1 MLCEFSVSLVESDR
15 LTDPQAPQM
24 RNLNRW
30 QWGMT
35 LVQHAADT
43 ALTTYSTSWHVW
55 KVSLCLRQQSSQPMY

>member
-1 MLCEFSVSLVESDR
+1 
-15 LTDPQAPQM
+15 M